1 VLKSSHDGLLKNQN
15 YISTMME
22 QIFFVVK
29 QQTTIQHGLMLSK
42 HAIDATTNFVELMF
56 KGSME

>member
-1 VLKSSHDGLLKNQN
+1 
-15 YISTMME
+15 ME